1 MKRIVS
7 FIILVV
13 LFVVILAWPAVETPA
28 APSHPIP
35 VWSILLYLTVVAFA
49 GAIGIWIRREKEEP
63 AVVQAG

>member
-7 FIILVV
+7 FMILVV
-13 LFVVILAWPAVETPA
+13 LFVVILTLPAVETPA

-35 VWSILLYLTVVAFA
+35 GWSILLYLTVVAFA
-49 GAIGIWIRREKEEP
+49 GVIGVWMRREKEAP